1 MVGSPR
7 YYERGVSAATTRP
20 TPTATFLIR
29 KLRFDVQTAKL
40 DVIFPERREPK
51 EDQRVAWGVV
61 VQAFR
66 PGRFADWEP
75 CFTADRVLETGRKEI
90 QSWRQLAGRRGAWRD
105 EDGNEERALLT
116 TFEHEPVINA
126 EWRFDLSSSGRLIF
140 TLDGFSRFAHSD
152 LYKGILPIRIRTE
165 LAYAPIPMGH
175 YKESTCRKQLAGLG
189 IEDRFK
195 FREKDGVSYLVPLN
209 YPQPPGALAKR
220 ARTEF

>member
-7 YYERGVSAATTRP
+7 DERSISAATTRP
-20 TPTATFLIR
+20 TPTARFQIR
-29 KLRFDVQTAKL
+29 KLKFEVQTAKL
-40 DVIFPERREPK
+40 KVFFPGRRGPK
-51 EDQRVAWGVV
+51 EHQRVAWGVV

-66 PGRFADWEP
+66 PGRFENWEP
-75 CFTADRVLETGRKEI
+75 CFAADQVLETGRQEM

-140 TLDGFSRFAHSD
+140 TLDGFSRFAHSR
-152 LYKGILPIRIRTE
+152 LYKGMLPIRIRTE
-165 LAYAPIPMGH
+165 LAYAPIAMGH
-175 YKESTCRKQLAGLG
+175 DKESTCRKQLAGLG
-189 IEDRFK
+189 IADRFK
-195 FREKDGVSYLVPLN
+195 FRKKDRVSYLVPLD